1 MASAAIDPR
10 APVAPPGSASVDPTG
25 RSPRDRRGPRDGRRP
40 PAPPAPPPRADDDL
54 DEPPPPRG
62 RLDILA

>member
-1 MASAAIDPR
+1 VSGSAAIDPR
-10 APVAPPGSASVDPTG
+10 PPVGPPGSARVDPSG

-40 PAPPAPPPRADDDL
+40 AAPPAPPPADDDL
-54 DEPPPPRG
+54 DVPPPRG

>member
-10 APVAPPGSASVDPTG
+10 APVAPPGSATVDSTS
-25 RSPRDRRGPRDGRRP
+25 RSPRDRRRPRDGRRP
-40 PAPPAPPPRADDDL
+40 AAPPAPPPSAEDDPE
-54 DEPPPPRG
+54 EPPPVRG